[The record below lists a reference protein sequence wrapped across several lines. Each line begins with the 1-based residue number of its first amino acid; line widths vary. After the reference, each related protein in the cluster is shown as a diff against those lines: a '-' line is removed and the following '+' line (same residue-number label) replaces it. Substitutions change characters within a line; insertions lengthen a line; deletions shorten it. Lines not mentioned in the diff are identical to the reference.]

1 MHRQTAIEFVSVTKR
16 YGDTAVVN
24 DLSLALPQGKIT
36 VFVGPS
42 GCGKTTS
49 LRMINRMVEHTS
61 GQILVNG
68 QPNTDQPDYQLRRS
82 IGYVLQQAGLMPH
95 QTVVDNIATVPRL
108 KGTPARQAREEALA
122 LLKTVGLDPSLA
134 QKYPAQLSG
143 GQAQRVG
150 VARALAGNSSILL
163 MDEPFSAI
171 DPIVRAELQE
181 NLLALQKELNLT
193 IVFVTHDIDE
203 AILLGDYVAVFA
215 HGGRVAQFGTPEEIL
230 RVPANDYVASFVGRD
245 RGTRRLTFADADDL
259 TFYPL
264 TSPEVTADTWKL
276 HVTDGKPDGWEA
288 AGKRFPGGSLFVQ
301 GSSLR
306 DALDSVLSSPS
317 GWGVA
322 VDETGRVL
330 GLLKAEDVLD
340 AARRE
345 RIQRY
350 GINSK
355 GETP

>member
-1 MHRQTAIEFVSVTKR
+1 MAGTPAIEFLAVTKQ
-16 YGDTAVVN
+16 YGDTVVVDKLN
-24 DLSLALPQGKIT
+24 LAIPQGKIT

-68 QPNTDQPDYQLRRS
+68 HPNTEQPDYQLRRS

-95 QTVVDNIATVPRL
+95 QNVLDNIATVPRL

-134 QKYPAQLSG
+134 KKYPAQLSG

-181 NLLALQKELNLT
+181 NLLSLQQELNLT

-215 HGGRVAQFGTPEEIL
+215 EGGHVAQFGTPEEIL

-245 RGTRRLTFADADDL
+245 RGTRRLTFADSGNL
-259 TFYPL
+259 TVYPL
-264 TSPEVTADTWKL
+264 TSPEVTADLWTL
-276 HVTDGKPDGWEA
+276 RVTDGKPDGWEA
-288 AGKRFPGGSLFVQ
+288 SGKHFPGGSLFVQ
-301 GSSLR
+301 GNSLR
-306 DALDSVLSSPS
+306 EALDSVLSSPS
-317 GWGVA
+317 GWGVT
-322 VDETGRVL
+322 VDEAGKVL
-330 GLLKAEDVLD
+330 GLLKAEDVLE
-340 AARRE
+340 ATRRE

-350 GINSK
+350 GVDK
-355 GETP
+355 DEERA

>member
-16 YGDTAVVN
+16 YGDTAVVD
-24 DLSLALPQGKIT
+24 DLNLSIPQGKIT

-68 QPNTDQPDYQLRRS
+68 QPNTDQPDHQLRRS

-108 KGTPARQAREEALA
+108 KGTSARQAREEALA

-134 QKYPAQLSG
+134 KKYPAQLSG

-171 DPIVRAELQE
+171 DPVVRAELQE
-181 NLLALQKELNLT
+181 NLLALQKDLNLT

-215 HGGRVAQFGTPEEIL
+215 EGGRVAQFGTPEEIL

-245 RGTRRLTFADADDL
+245 RGTRRLTFAESDNL
-259 TFYPL
+259 TLYPL
-264 TSPEVTADTWKL
+264 TSPEVTADIWNL
-276 HVTDGKPDGWEA
+276 RVTDGKPDGWEV
-288 AGKRFPGGSLFVQ
+288 AGKHFPGGSLFVQ

-322 VDETGRVL
+322 VDETGQVR
-330 GLLKAEDVLD
+330 GLLKAEDVLE
-340 AARRE
+340 ATRRE

-350 GINSK
+350 GVNSN
-355 GETP
+355 GETA

>member
-16 YGDTAVVN
+16 YGDTAVVD
-24 DLSLALPQGKIT
+24 DLNLAIPQGKIT

-134 QKYPAQLSG
+134 KKYPAQLSG

-171 DPIVRAELQE
+171 DPVVRAELQE

-203 AILLGDYVAVFA
+203 ATLLGDYVAVFA
-215 HGGRVAQFGTPEEIL
+215 QGGRVAQFGTPEEIL

-245 RGTRRLTFADADDL
+245 RGTRRLTFAESDNL

-264 TSPEVTADTWKL
+264 TSPEVTADTWNL
-276 HVTDGKPDGWEA
+276 RVTDGKPDGWEA
-288 AGKRFPGGSLFVQ
+288 AGKHFPGGSLFVQ

-322 VDETGRVL
+322 VDETGQVL
-330 GLLKAEDVLD
+330 GLLKAEDVLE
-340 AARRE
+340 ATRRE

-350 GINSK
+350 GVNSN
-355 GETP
+355 GETA